1 MDPFAL
7 AEKYIRKQ
15 NLYAFNDGNSSNAY
29 ETFGCHAIPEEDC
42 WQFVVWAPHARTVS
56 VIGDFNG
63 WNADANPMI
72 RLECGVWAAFIPEA
86 YPGNI
91 YKYRITAQDGQI
103 IEKADPF
110 AFHCETGP
118 RTGSKVWPLDK
129 FLWNDSAYIK
139 QRNRKNPFS
148 SPISIYEVHL
158 ASWKTRWDGA
168 VVNYRETAR
177 LLAEYCVD
185 MGYTHVELLPITEF
199 PYDPSWGYQVT
210 GYFAPSSKYGTPED
224 FAYFVDTLHQA
235 GIGVIIDWVSAHFP
249 KDAHGLAKFDGQP
262 LFEGDDPVMSAHPD
276 WGTLIFDY
284 SKGAVRSFLMSSAA
298 WFLDRYHV
306 DGIRVDAVASMLYL
320 DFGRQPGQ
328 WVPNWDGGNLNHNAI
343 FFLKR
348 LNEELHRRFPHA
360 LIIAEESTAYPKV
373 TEPVALGGLG
383 FDFKWNMGF
392 MHDTLDYMAL
402 DPIFRKYHHDR
413 IKFSMCY
420 AFSEKYVLAYSHD
433 EVVYGKGSM
442 IGKMFGDPY
451 QKFHS
456 LRTLWGFMF
465 AHPGK
470 KLMFMGSEIAQFD
483 EWDFR
488 SQIQWDLLR
497 FPMHSGMQNYV
508 RELNR
513 FYRGAPALYEIEQSW
528 DGFTWLNDTDA
539 DRSCLAFMRTAKD
552 GRRIVTACNFTPVR
566 VDFFQLG
573 LPGPGLLKEALNS
586 DDVRF
591 GGLGCRNTVPCR
603 AYPEPFCG
611 QPWSARIT
619 LPAMSC
625 IYFHYEP
632 VKENFHE
639 SEKPETDE

>member
-1 MDPFAL
+1 MNQLAL
-7 AEKYIRKQ
+7 AKKYINQQK
-15 NLYAFNDGNSSNAY
+15 LYAFSDGNSSNAY
-29 ETFGCHAIPEEDC
+29 ETFGCHAVPEENC
-42 WQFVVWAPHARTVS
+42 WQFVVWAPHARAVS

-72 RLECGVWAAFIPEA
+72 QLECGVWAAFISEA

-103 IEKADPF
+103 LEKADPF

-118 RTGSKVWPLDK
+118 RTGSKVWPLDN
-129 FLWNDSAYIK
+129 LPWNDGTYLK
-139 QRNRKNPFS
+139 QRNKKNPFS
-148 SPISIYEVHL
+148 SPISIYEVHI
-158 ASWKTRWDGA
+158 ASWKTRWDGTA
-168 VVNYRETAR
+168 VNYREVAR

-210 GYFAPSSKYGTPED
+210 GYFAPTSKYGTPED

-249 KDAHGLAKFDGQP
+249 KDAHGLARFDGQP

-298 WFLDRYHV
+298 WFLDRYHI

-392 MHDTLDYMAL
+392 MHDTLDYMTL
-402 DPIFRKYHHDR
+402 DPLFRKYHHDQ

-442 IGKMFGDPY
+442 IGKMFGDSY

-470 KLMFMGSEIAQFD
+470 KLMFMGSEIGQFD

-488 SQIQWDLLR
+488 GQIQWELLR

-513 FYRGAPALYEIEQSW
+513 FYLNTPALYEIEQSW
-528 DGFTWLNDTDA
+528 EGFTWLNDTDA

-552 GRRIVTACNFTPVR
+552 GSRIVAVCNFTPVR
-566 VDFFQLG
+566 IDFFQLG
-573 LPGPGLLKEALNS
+573 LPGSGLLKEALNS

-591 GGLGCRNTVPCR
+591 GGLGCHNVSPCR

-611 QPWSARIT
+611 QPWSARVT
-619 LPAMSC
+619 VPPMSC
-625 IYFHYEP
+625 TYFHYEP
-632 VKENFHE
+632 IKETPNE
-639 SEKPETDE
+639 SKRQETDE